1 MFKTLDINTLVRKNI
16 LQVKAYSSAREEFT
30 GNAEV
35 FLDANENPFGTY
47 NRYPD
52 PYQKK
57 LKTRLSAIHQIPIEN
72 IAIGNGSDEIID
84 LAIKIFCEPQK
95 DKIII
100 CPPTYG
106 MYEVSAAINDV
117 EVVEIPLTK
126 NFQLDTEKIIENA
139 QKAKILFIC
148 SPNNPSGNDFEH
160 LEEILQKF
168 EGIIFMD
175 EAYIDFSSRS
185 SMLHKI
191 ENYPQIIVSQ
201 TMSKAWGLA
210 AARIGIAYADKKIID
225 IFNKV
230 KAPYNVSSLN
240 QEIALQTLQN
250 VENYQSQVQNI
261 LEQRRLLET
270 EIAHLSYVVK
280 VYPSDANFLLVE
292 FLDAEK
298 VYKNLVS
305 HKIIIRN
312 RAHLVPNTLRIT
324 VGTKDEN
331 KKLIEVLQYLESIQ

>member
-16 LQVKAYSSAREEFT
+16 LQVKAYSSARDEFT
-30 GNAEV
+30 GSAEV

-52 PYQKK
+52 PHQKK
-57 LKTRLSAIHQIPIEN
+57 LKTRLSALHRIPIEN
-72 IAIGNGSDEIID
+72 IAVGNGSDEIID
-84 LAIKIFCEPQK
+84 LAIKTFCEPQR

-126 NFQLDTEKIIENA
+126 NFQLDTEKIIENT

-148 SPNNPSGNDFEH
+148 SPNNPSGNDFEQI
-160 LEEILQKF
+160 EEVIQKF
-168 EGIIFMD
+168 KGIIFID

-191 ENYPQIIVSQ
+191 EKYPNIVISQ

-210 AARIGIAYADKKIID
+210 AARVGIAYANKQIID

-240 QEIALQTLQN
+240 QEIAFQTLEN
-250 VENYQSQVQNI
+250 IENYQSQVNNI

-270 EIAHLSYVVK
+270 ELGKLSYVVK

-298 VYKNLVS
+298 VFKNLVS
-305 HKIIIRN
+305 QKIIIRN

-324 VGTKDEN
+324 VGTKEEN
-331 KKLIEVLQYLESIQ
+331 KKLIEVLRNMELL

>member
-1 MFKTLDINTLVRKNI
+1 
-16 LQVKAYSSAREEFT
+16 
-30 GNAEV
+30 
-35 FLDANENPFGTY
+35 
-47 NRYPD
+47 
-52 PYQKK
+52 
-57 LKTRLSAIHQIPIEN
+57 
-72 IAIGNGSDEIID
+72 
-84 LAIKIFCEPQK
+84 
-95 DKIII
+95 
-100 CPPTYG
+100 
-106 MYEVSAAINDV
+106 
-117 EVVEIPLTK
+117 
-126 NFQLDTEKIIENA
+126 LDTEKIIENA

-270 EIAHLSYVVK
+270 EISHLSYVVK

>member
-84 LAIKIFCEPQK
+84 LAIKTFCEPQK

-210 AARIGIAYADKKIID
+210 AARIGIAYADKQIID